1 MKLTGR
7 EIIRFSNGRL
17 LQGNPEQEI
26 TGIAIDS
33 RRVEA
38 GDLFIPF
45 RGEKTDGH
53 LYVAMAAQAG
63 SAAAFYEMDAVR
75 DESIPADFLLIGVTD
90 SLIALQKLASTYRD
104 EFNLP
109 VIGITGSSGKTTTK
123 DFTAGILSAK
133 YKTLKTKG
141 NLNNEIG
148 LPLTIMELES
158 DHRALVLEMGMSAP
172 GEITTL
178 CEIARPT
185 IGVITN
191 IGEAHIEL
199 LGSIDAIAKAKGELL
214 DNLGSGGVAVLNG
227 DDPRLLKLGRRY
239 PGKAFYYGFNQ
250 GDIKGFSLSQRGEN
264 CFFRVRFPDKRE
276 GLFETPLPGRES
288 ASNAL
293 AALTVGYILGLDLKQ
308 MQEGLMKSETTE
320 GRLQVL
326 YNSAGIGVINDTY
339 NANPDSVRAA
349 FKVLAG
355 LGGDKTV
362 AVLGDMLELGFAARE
377 AHTSIGRFAADC
389 SIKHLVSVGQLAALA
404 ADEAARR
411 GVSVSKCS
419 DHKEALTAIASLSL
433 QKGYFVLVK
442 GSRGMKMENIVQEL
456 VKI

>member
-7 EIIRFSNGRL
+7 EIIRYSNGRL
-17 LQGNPEQEI
+17 LQGSPEQEI

-33 RRVEA
+33 RRVKP

-45 RGEKTDGH
+45 RGENTDGH
-53 LYVAMAAQAG
+53 LYVAMAAEKGA
-63 SAAAFYEMDAVR
+63 AAAFYELGAAR
-75 DESIPADFLLIGVTD
+75 DETIPADFLLIGVND
-90 SLIALQKLASTYRD
+90 SLLALQKMASAYRD
-104 EFNLP
+104 EFDLP

-123 DFTAGILSAK
+123 DFTAGVLSAN
-133 YKTLKTKG
+133 YETLKTSG

-148 LPLTIMELES
+148 LPLTIMELEKK
-158 DHRALVLEMGMSAP
+158 HRAVVLEMGMSAP
-172 GEITTL
+172 GEIATL
-178 CEIARPT
+178 CRIAKPT

-191 IGEAHIEL
+191 IGEAHIEM
-199 LGSIDAIAKAKGELL
+199 LGSIDAIANAKGELL
-214 DNLGSGGVAVLNG
+214 DNLGSGGVAVLNSN
-227 DDPRLLKLGRRY
+227 DPRLLKLGRRY

-264 CFFRVRFPDKRE
+264 CFFRVRFPDNRE

-293 AALTVGYILGLDLKQ
+293 AALTVGYILGLDLNQ
-308 MQEGLMKSETTE
+308 MQEGLKKSETSE
-320 GRLQVL
+320 GRLQVF
-326 YNSAGIGVINDTY
+326 YNSKGIGIIDDTY

-349 FKVLAG
+349 FKVLTG

-389 SIKHLVSVGQLAALA
+389 SLKYLVTVGELAALA
-404 ADEAARR
+404 ADEAARF
-411 GVSVSKCS
+411 GVQISKCS
-419 DHKEALTAIASLSL
+419 DHEEALTVLATLPL
-433 QKGYFVLVK
+433 QKNWFVLVK
-442 GSRGMKMENIVQEL
+442 GSRGMKMENIVREFI
-456 VKI
+456 KD